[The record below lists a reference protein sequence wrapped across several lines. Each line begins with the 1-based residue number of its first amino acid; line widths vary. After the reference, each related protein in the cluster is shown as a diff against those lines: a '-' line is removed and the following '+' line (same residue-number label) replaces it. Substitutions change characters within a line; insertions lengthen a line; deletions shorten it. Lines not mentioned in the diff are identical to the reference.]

1 MPCDMSETIHLLK
14 KIDKF
19 VKEDSS
25 KLNHPYQTWPED
37 HIGGEGP
44 IILAMLIFIIIAT
57 IGLTV
62 FVVNQI

>member
-1 MPCDMSETIHLLK
+1 MPCNMDEIN
-14 KIDKF
+14 KII
-19 VKEDSS
+19 KEDSS
-25 KLNHPYQTWPED
+25 KLNQSYQTWPDD

-44 IILAMLIFIIIAT
+44 IILALLIFIIVAT